1 MSLDLPKIHAKEK
14 KALLFLHGYMS
25 SGKSFAYQT
34 KFFSSYFTV
43 YAPDLTGFGENEYMP
58 YPFSLDDYAKWVK
71 DYMTA
76 NGIVKPHIIAHSFG
90 GRVAIKLSSTYP
102 DLFDKIVLTGSAGLK
117 PRRTAKYHFK
127 RCAFK
132 LLKPFVKK
140 EKLKK
145 FYSKDYLAL
154 NPVMKQSFNKIINE
168 HLDDLLPKITN
179 QTLIINGKNDTET
192 PLYTA
197 KRLKRGIKNSQ
208 IFIIENAGHFCF
220 IEKANLFNII
230 VREFLT

>member
-1 MSLDLPKIHAKEK
+1 MSLDLPKIHAKDK

-90 GRVAIKLSSTYP
+90 GRVAIKLASTYP

-132 LLKPFVKK
+132 RTSICS
-140 EKLKK
+140 ERRT
-145 FYSKDYLAL
+145 A
-154 NPVMKQSFNKIINE
+154 SFKSPAQCKT
-168 HLDDLLPKITN
+168 HF
-179 QTLIINGKNDTET
+179 
-192 PLYTA
+192 
-197 KRLKRGIKNSQ
+197 R
-208 IFIIENAGHFCF
+208 FNASDSLSRHSC
-220 IEKANLFNII
+220 
-230 VREFLT
+230 